1 MEILEDKTI
10 TDVPYFKAAGIHC
23 GLRRKEKK
31 DLCVIYSEKKSIA
44 AAAFTQNIIK
54 AAPIILNME
63 HINSANT
70 QAIVVNSGYANS
82 CTGDRGL
89 NDAKTMAKIAANCLN
104 IKTEE
109 VLVSSTGR
117 IGVALPMN
125 IVIPGIKEACDKL
138 SYNGG
143 IDAATAILTTDT
155 FEKKLTI
162 KIEID
167 NKPILLS
174 AIAKGSGMVHPDM
187 GTILS
192 FIVTDANISKEI
204 LNKALKDSIKDSYNM
219 ISVDGDT
226 STNDMVVILANGTAN
241 NVPIEKEDDNYVV
254 FKEALDFLNKE
265 LSKMIAKD
273 GEGATKLLEVTLHN
287 ARTLEDAKACAKSI
301 ICSNLVKSAIF
312 GGDANWGRIMCSI
325 GYSKAQ
331 FDPYNVDIFFKNSIG
346 EIQVVQLGYGIP
358 FNKTL
363 AHEILSQEYVNI
375 YVDLHDGNYNATA
388 WGCDLTYDYIKING
402 AYRI

>member
-23 GLRRKEKK
+23 GLRRREKK
-31 DLCVIYSEKKSIA
+31 DLCVIYSEKKSVA

-138 SYNGG
+138 SYSGG

-241 NVPIEKEDDNYVV
+241 NTLIEKEDDNYVV

-287 ARTLEDAKACAKSI
+287 ARTSEDAKACAKSI